1 MKKYLVLG
9 IALLMVLS
17 VMVGVVAASD
27 PQGEG
32 VQKLRP
38 KDTTSPLPT
47 IKGEL
52 INLKSEPVKTIK
64 AGSWVTFDYHEI
76 NESWPSCKAFLNW
89 TKLNFRIDGQS
100 IINPEQYYTLR
111 TLHGR
116 CLIWFLYHHP
126 PFSAGEHSWTYTLVN
141 TNNESELFSIYGTF
155 EVVPPGKIK

>member
-9 IALLMVLS
+9 MALLMVLS
-17 VMVGVVAASD
+17 VMVSVAAASD

-38 KDTTSPLPT
+38 KDTASPLP

-52 INLKSEPVKTIK
+52 INLKFEPDKTIK
-64 AGSWVTFDYHEI
+64 AGSWVTFNYHELDT
-76 NESWPSCKAFLNW
+76 NWPSCTAFSNW
-89 TKLNFRIDGQS
+89 TKLNFIIDGQS

-111 TLHGR
+111 MLNGR
-116 CLIWFLYHHP
+116 CLVWFLYHHP

-141 TNNESELFSIYGTF
+141 TNNGSELFSMSGTF
-155 EVVPPGKIK
+155 KVIPPERNK